1 MPFNTR
7 QLAGNSTGNWFGR
20 FLAFLIT
27 GTVIVLGVMFSVVFL
42 AVAAVFGLL
51 LWAYV
56 KWTMHRLRQRMAAQ
70 MAEMA
75 AAGANGFAAEPPWA
89 GTVEPAGDEGR
100 VIDGEVIHR
109 ANDSHLVD
117 AQGRQTSSVHDD
129 ILPRH

>member
-20 FLAFLIT
+20 FLAFLVT

-75 AAGANGFAAEPPWA
+75 AAGASGFTAEPSWA
-89 GTVEPAGDEGR
+89 GTAESAGDEGR

-109 ANDSHLVD
+109 ASDSHLVD
-117 AQGRQTSSVHDD
+117 EQGRQTPPAHDD
-129 ILPRH
+129 TLPRH